1 MAKCKKNE
9 CCDLAGSLQ
18 FGPNYNW
25 IFRTFIIFRE
35 RKNNFN
41 INIDQLIH
49 PFVMYTYR
57 QYFPGNITWEA
68 YMENRQC
75 FPYTQLFVASQLFA
89 RCHK

>member
-1 MAKCKKNE
+1 ML

-25 IFRTFIIFRE
+25 IFRTFIIFRG

-49 PFVMYTYR
+49 PFVMYIDLSAVFSWKHYLGSI
-57 QYFPGNITWEA
+57 YG
-68 YMENRQC
+68 
-75 FPYTQLFVASQLFA
+75 
-89 RCHK
+89 K